1 MMYLTH
7 FVLVIYI
14 FFFLFHPFLTNI
26 SACYV
31 LPSARQD
38 IKINFILCNR
48 HPKDCAFYCNCNP
61 HHSFSEDRH
70 PVPIKKPK
78 NQDDDDDEDLND
90 ANFDEVSEKT
100 TEKSLMMLKKHNLAK
115 YTLYS

>member
-1 MMYLTH
+1 M
-7 FVLVIYI
+7 
-14 FFFLFHPFLTNI
+14 
-26 SACYV
+26 
-31 LPSARQD
+31 
-38 IKINFILCNR
+38 CNR

-100 TEKSLMMLKKHNLAK
+100 TEKSLMMFFKKTKKIDCRLDMCLCHWATNAPWQIQK
-115 YTLYS
+115 YIAAIGNAATNAELYL